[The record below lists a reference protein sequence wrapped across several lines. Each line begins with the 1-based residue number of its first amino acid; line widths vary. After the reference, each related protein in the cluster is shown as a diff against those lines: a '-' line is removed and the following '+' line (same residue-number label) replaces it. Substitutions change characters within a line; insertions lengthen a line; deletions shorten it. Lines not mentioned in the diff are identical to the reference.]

1 MYPLLFCCLRLWSKE
16 FYLTVNI
23 IDLAVG
29 GLFMFNALGN
39 KGYQHHHYSAHV
51 ELVMDIVLFVVAI
64 IALIKYLTRKWY
76 RTGIHTA
83 YMIVR

>member
-1 MYPLLFCCLRLWSKE
+1 
-16 FYLTVNI
+16 
-23 IDLAVG
+23 
-29 GLFMFNALGN
+29 MFNALAN
-39 KGYQHHHYSAHV
+39 KGYQQHHYSAHV

-83 YMIVR
+83 YMIVRYPFYIIYL